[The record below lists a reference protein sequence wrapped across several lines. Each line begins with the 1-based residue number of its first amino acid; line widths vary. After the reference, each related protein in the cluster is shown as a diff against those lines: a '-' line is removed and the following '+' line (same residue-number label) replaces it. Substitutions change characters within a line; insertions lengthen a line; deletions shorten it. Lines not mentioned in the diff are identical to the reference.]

1 MLRAMTSP
9 NMASRQSREMSSQRS
24 SLLRRGIPPPLSLQ
38 AHQGDTEGLQNPATG
53 MDSPSLGSSAMLHDQ
68 RRSAMLS
75 DAAREFSSGD
85 PEGHALSPID
95 LASHSLPQFSP
106 TMEHSMD
113 MGQTS
118 LFPSLDSVTRF
129 VGLEQ
134 MEGQGATE
142 ESEKMAPSW
151 SEPENPQPPAPEKL
165 QEVKPTVK
173 SSPRHPTKKKQT
185 ERARTPAKEVVKVKT
200 EPVNDPYAFED
211 EPTTVESFS
220 PKVAVAPPPA
230 SLPPA
235 IPYPFSAML
244 QSHDT
249 QHFQQPMPSAS
260 VAPKKKKKS
269 SGTKHTQQY
278 DNEKYKRK
286 YQLLKRTVKNMV
298 FENAALCDEVSQMDE
313 RIAKAKEERKAL
325 LKRLFQH
332 QALTEVAQISM
343 VSPQHPLPGHSSVP
357 SLGKPALLDT
367 ATPSTAKV
375 PSSSSSGKGKGKDTG
390 KGAKGKEKDSTKP
403 AASSS
408 AKKKKDS
415 AKRVV
420 RPIPLDPTG
429 RPIFPVT
436 LGELTVYSLG
446 DVVVDR
452 ADFHNEKFIW
462 PVGFCSTRVFASTRN
477 PHQRCLYTCKIS
489 DGGGGPKFEISPEDD
504 PELTIV
510 GSSADECHRQLLNA
524 LTDILGKDP
533 FSKDDICGSDFFGFS
548 NPTIQNLIQS
558 CPGARKCTKYKWVK
572 FDACRSSK
580 TDTDGEEEDL
590 TLSFT
595 ALQKA
600 WGLRGDE
607 QSPARGHGTMDPN
620 TSLRSLLTSNVPLVT
635 MGIAGGMP
643 SISGHDGM

>member
-1 MLRAMTSP
+1 
-9 NMASRQSREMSSQRS
+9 MASRQSHRSS

-38 AHQGDTEGLQNPATG
+38 AQPDTEGLQNPAAG
-53 MDSPSLGSSAMLHDQ
+53 IDSPNLGSSAMLHDQ
-68 RRSAMLS
+68 RKSAMLS

-142 ESEKMAPSW
+142 EPEKMASSW
-151 SEPENPQPPAPEKL
+151 SSEPENPHQPPAPEKVP
-165 QEVKPTVK
+165 EVKPTAK
-173 SSPRHPTKKKQT
+173 SSPRHPTKKKQA
-185 ERARTPAKEVVKVKT
+185 ERVRTPAKEVVKVKT

-211 EPTTVESFS
+211 EPTPVESFS
-220 PKVAVAPPPA
+220 PKAAAMAPPSTTA
-230 SLPPA
+230 LPPA

-244 QSHDT
+244 QSHDPH
-249 QHFQQPMPSAS
+249 HFPQPIPSGP
-260 VAPKKKKKS
+260 VAAKKKKKS
-269 SGTKHTQQY
+269 SGGGTKHTQQY
-278 DNEKYKRK
+278 DNEKYRRK

-298 FENAALCDEVSQMDE
+298 FENAALCDEVSHMDE
-313 RIAKAKEERKAL
+313 RIAKAKEDRKAL

-332 QALTEVAQISM
+332 QALNEVAQISM

-357 SLGKPALLDT
+357 SLGKPATLDMV
-367 ATPSTAKV
+367 TPSPAKV
-375 PSSSSSGKGKGKDTG
+375 AASSTGKGKGKDTG
-390 KGAKGKEKDSTKP
+390 KAAKGKEKDSTKP
-403 AASSS
+403 STSSS

-415 AKRVV
+415 GKKFV

-452 ADFHNEKFIW
+452 AEFHNEKFIW

-510 GSSADECHRQLLNA
+510 GSSADECHKQLLNN

-533 FSKDDICGSDFFGFS
+533 FGKDDICGSDFFGFS

-580 TDTDGEEEDL
+580 TDTDAEEEDL

-643 SISGHDGM
+643 SMSGHDGM

>member
-1 MLRAMTSP
+1 MAAWRSLMMVMVTMVMVTMVMVTMVMVTMVMTQP
-9 NMASRQSREMSSQRS
+9 DA
-24 SLLRRGIPPPLSLQ
+24 
-38 AHQGDTEGLQNPATG
+38 EGLQNPAAG
-53 MDSPSLGSSAMLHDQ
+53 IDSPNLGSSAMLHDQ
-68 RRSAMLS
+68 RKSAMLS

-134 MEGQGATE
+134 MEGQGASE
-142 ESEKMAPSW
+142 EPEKMASSW
-151 SEPENPQPPAPEKL
+151 SSEPENPHQPPGPEKVP
-165 QEVKPTVK
+165 EVKPTAK
-173 SSPRHPTKKKQT
+173 SSPRHPTKKKQA
-185 ERARTPAKEVVKVKT
+185 ERVRTPAKEVVKVKT

-211 EPTTVESFS
+211 EPTPVESFS
-220 PKVAVAPPPA
+220 PKAAMAPPSTTA
-230 SLPPA
+230 LPPA

-244 QSHDT
+244 QSHDPH
-249 QHFQQPMPSAS
+249 HFPQPMPSS
-260 VAPKKKKKS
+260 GPVAAKKKKKS
-269 SGTKHTQQY
+269 SSGGIKHTQQY
-278 DNEKYKRK
+278 DNEKYRRK

-298 FENAALCDEVSQMDE
+298 FENAALCDEVSHMDE
-313 RIAKAKEERKAL
+313 RIAKAKEDRKAL

-332 QALTEVAQISM
+332 QALNEVAQISM

-357 SLGKPALLDT
+357 SLGKPATLDMV
-367 ATPSTAKV
+367 TPSPAKV
-375 PSSSSSGKGKGKDTG
+375 
-390 KGAKGKEKDSTKP
+390 
-403 AASSS
+403 AAN
-408 AKKKKDS
+408 
-415 AKRVV
+415 
-420 RPIPLDPTG
+420 PTG

-452 ADFHNEKFIW
+452 AEFHNEKFIW

-510 GSSADECHRQLLNA
+510 GSSADECHKQLLNA
-524 LTDILGKDP
+524 LTDILGKEP
-533 FSKDDICGSDFFGFS
+533 FGKDDICGSDFFGFS

-580 TDTDGEEEDL
+580 TDTDAEEEDL

-643 SISGHDGM
+643 SMSGHDGM